1 MSKKQERQTKE
12 VEKCK
17 QAIDRET
24 EIERQRDSDREK
36 RSAVPQKRHVKTSK
50 SQDDISA
57 RDLKQTSCHL

>member
-36 RSAVPQKRHVKTSK
+36 RSAVPQKRHVKKQVKAKMTSVHA
-50 SQDDISA
+50 I
-57 RDLKQTSCHL
+57 